1 MIDHEICRVPVGPD
15 ISKKLYNWE
24 IDTFAITSE
33 GLVLI
38 ATLNGLVEI
47 GSTLA

>member
-1 MIDHEICRVPVGPD
+1 MKYVESQWVLTH